1 MSLDAGRVDDD
12 FEFSTL
18 DAFGDWLLPLTRRLF
33 ATDGEFVAKLERKL
47 AESRMP
53 ETVELYLSRA
63 VAVGLLSGILLWVFG
78 ILAGYALFATGLVSA
93 SSFSA
98 PTLGLFTIDEATRA
112 FLLSLKVPG
121 IVFATGLVFGAFGF
135 GAAFG
140 GLVTIPFTRSSARR
154 REINLLLPD
163 VISFMYALSVGGLN
177 QLEILESVARA
188 DDTYG
193 EAAREFQSIVWET
206 EYFDTDYRSAIRE
219 QASVTPSEE
228 LSQFLVDMLSIINS
242 GGDLTRFFDDKRSK
256 HMRTARNEQEMAL
269 DTLELFGEM
278 YMTLSLFPLLL
289 VVILAAMSLLGQV
302 QDAMLY
308 LTVYGILPLLGIMFL
323 VMLATVRRDDPG
335 SGYLRPE
342 DDSYYVAHEHE
353 GLSDVGLVER
363 FVGTYSI
370 FDRIRDYEGS
380 HEALAILTRPH
391 HFFRDHPLYTLA
403 VTIPVSG
410 VVVGLAVTNGAPA
423 SWSELLANPVGGTI
437 LYLYVPLYIVFTPL
451 AIFHEWNVRS
461 RRAVLHNLSDNL
473 RKLSSANDTGL
484 TLLESIKT
492 VAETTPGKL
501 AREFENM
508 YAKVDYGMSLEE
520 SLLEF
525 NNRYHLPRLARTL
538 KLIMKAQEASNHI
551 SSVLSAAAQASENQD
566 DIEREQKTRTRM
578 QVVIIVMTF
587 LTLLAVMAILKTQ
600 FIDVMSRLSA
610 NASDATGF
618 GSGVNTPLLS
628 LLFFHAV
635 TLQAIISG
643 VICGYIQE
651 ADVRSGLKYVVAM
664 LSVSLVVW
672 MVVG

>member
-1 MSLDAGRVDDD
+1 MSLETRLGDD
-12 FEFSTL
+12 FEVGAL
-18 DAFGDWLLPLTRRLF
+18 DVLGDWLLPLTRRVF
-33 ATDGEFVAKLERKL
+33 DSDGEFATKLERKL

-53 ETVELYLSRA
+53 HTVELYLSRA
-63 VAVGLLSGILLWVFG
+63 VGIGLLSGVSLWMFG
-78 ILAGYALFATGLVSA
+78 IAIGYTLFATGLIPPDA
-93 SSFSA
+93 LSA
-98 PTLGLFTIDEATRA
+98 PRFGIFTLSESALE
-112 FLLSLKVPG
+112 LLTSLKVPFL
-121 IVFATGLVFGAFGF
+121 VFTTGLFFGTLGF

-140 GLVTIPFTRSSARR
+140 TLVALPYTRASTRR

-256 HMRTARNEQEMAL
+256 HMRTARNEQEMTL

-289 VVILAAMSLLGQV
+289 IIILAAMSLLGQV
-302 QDAMLY
+302 QEGMLY
-308 LTVYGILPLLGIMFL
+308 LTVYGILPLLGVMFL
-323 VMLATVRRDDPG
+323 LMLATVRRDDPG

-342 DDSYYVAHEHE
+342 DDSYYVAYERE
-353 GLSDVGLVER
+353 RLTDVGLVER
-363 FVGTYSI
+363 FVGKYRI
-370 FDRIRDYEGS
+370 FDRIHDYEGS

-391 HFFRDHPLYTLA
+391 HFFRDHPLYTLV
-403 VTIPVSG
+403 VTLPVSL
-410 VVVGLAVTNGAPA
+410 VIVGLAMANGAPT
-423 SWSELLANPVGGTI
+423 SWAEMLANPVGGTI
-437 LYLYVPLYIVFTPL
+437 IYLYLPLYIILTPL
-451 AIFHEWNVRS
+451 AVFHEWNVRS
-461 RRAVLHNLSDNL
+461 RRAVLRNLSDNL
-473 RKLSSANDTGL
+473 RKLSSANDTGM

-566 DIEREQKTRTRM
+566 DIDREQKTRTRM
-578 QVVIIVMTF
+578 QVVIITMTF

-600 FIDVMSRLSA
+600 FIDVMSRLTA
-610 NASDATGF
+610 NTSDATGF

-628 LLFFHAV
+628 ILFFHAV
-635 TLQAIISG
+635 TLQAILSG
-643 VICGYIQE
+643 IICGYIQE
-651 ADVRSGLKYVVAM
+651 ADIRSGFKYVVAM
-664 LSVSLVVW
+664 LTVSLLVW
-672 MVVG
+672 VVVG